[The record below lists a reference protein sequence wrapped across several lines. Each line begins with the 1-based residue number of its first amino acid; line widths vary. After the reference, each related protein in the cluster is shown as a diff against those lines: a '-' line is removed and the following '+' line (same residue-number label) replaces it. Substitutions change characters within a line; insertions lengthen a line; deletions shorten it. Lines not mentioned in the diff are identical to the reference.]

1 MQRCRSQRETCD
13 GSLES
18 SADIAPEKGGPAGLS
33 RAVNGGATETTGR
46 SIFLPRGPHTMKS
59 SSSAMYAEN
68 AEPDRGSPPNDR
80 RDQICVHI
88 FQVSATLVGVC
99 LTVLGLLRIVRR
111 LHPVGTLADE
121 ILTLDALLFLGSCM
135 MAYAAL
141 RAPSLA
147 RRRKLERIAD
157 AVFLGGL
164 GLMTLLCAL
173 IAYELI

>member
-1 MQRCRSQRETCD
+1 MKNSPRAMHT
-13 GSLES
+13 
-18 SADIAPEKGGPAGLS
+18 EK
-33 RAVNGGATETTGR
+33 
-46 SIFLPRGPHTMKS
+46 
-59 SSSAMYAEN
+59 
-68 AEPDRGSPPNDR
+68 AEPDRDTPTTDR

-111 LHPVGTLADE
+111 LRPVGTMADE
-121 ILTLDALLFLGSCM
+121 MLALDALIFLGSCM
-135 MAYAAL
+135 WAYAAL
-141 RAPSLA
+141 RAPTTA
-147 RRRKLERIAD
+147 RRRQLERIAD

>member
-1 MQRCRSQRETCD
+1 MRNSP
-13 GSLES
+13 S
-18 SADIAPEKGGPAGLS
+18 
-33 RAVNGGATETTGR
+33 TT
-46 SIFLPRGPHTMKS
+46 H
-59 SSSAMYAEN
+59 AEN
-68 AEPDRGSPPNDR
+68 AEPDKSSPTNDR

-111 LHPVGTLADE
+111 LRPVGTMADE
-121 ILTLDALLFLGSCM
+121 MLTLDALMFLGSCM
-135 MAYAAL
+135 WAYAAL
-141 RAPSLA
+141 RAPTTA

-164 GLMTLLCAL
+164 GPMTLLCAL